1 MIVTGTSTSEVIVE
15 TKIEGGGET
24 YTRIETEVNG
34 KKQVFETDE
43 PGKYEIKL
51 ESSPTVSPSPEPLA
65 SPSPSPSPT
74 PAPAPA
80 TLINRIRQTLMTLLS
95 RLFRF

>member
-15 TKIEGGGET
+15 TKIEGRGET

-65 SPSPSPSPT
+65 SPTPT
-74 PAPAPA
+74 PTPAPA